1 MTENIDYAILKETR
15 MGKQVA
21 HPTRKL
27 KELDMRSVLFGFL
40 VLLICVQFVGAGDK
54 EPDDPNYPSDPN
66 VLLRTKWDAVASVLG
81 NKEIDSNTKIKQINK
96 IVYPIFDFPLI
107 AKLSLGRIHWPKLNP
122 EQRKRFIFLFTEKLR
137 TSYREKVTLFS
148 DEKAHF
154 KPAVPKKKNTLEIPM
169 ELISEGKKVSILY
182 KLRRAEYRIKVKV
195 GEQCQQKLV
204 KRWKIY
210 DVEIE
215 GISLLRTYRSQF
227 DDILRRGTV
236 EDLLSRLEKPAT
248 E

>member
-1 MTENIDYAILKETR
+1 
-15 MGKQVA
+15 
-21 HPTRKL
+21 
-27 KELDMRSVLFGFL
+27 MRRVWLCFL
-40 VLLICVQFVGAGDK
+40 VLLICVQVVGAGEK
-54 EPDDPNYPSDPN
+54 ESGDPNYPSDPN
-66 VLLRTKWDAVASVLG
+66 VLLRTKWDAVACVLR
-81 NKEIDSNTKIKQINK
+81 NKQIDPNTKIAQINK

-107 AKLSLGRIHWPKLNP
+107 AKLSLGKKHWPKLTP
-122 EQRKRFIFLFTEKLR
+122 VQRKKFTFLFTEKLR
-137 TSYREKVTLFS
+137 TSYREKITLFK

-154 KPAVPKKKNTLEIPM
+154 KPAVQKKKNTLEIPM
-169 ELISEGKKVSILY
+169 ELISGGKKVSILY
-182 KLRRAEYRIKVKV
+182 KLRRAEYRIEVKV

-227 DDILRRGTV
+227 DDILRSGTV